1 MTKTSII
8 NYDML
13 WEKIREYATKAGRK
27 STRPLLLLYYVMKS
41 KETPKSDK
49 LMLASAIAYVVLPI
63 DLISA
68 KRLPII
74 GWIDEI
80 ISLSVA
86 YQKVCEHITPEM
98 ERKADELLDKWFFL
112 DESVINAE
120 RPDYTP
126 YEMIEETV

>member
-1 MTKTSII
+1 MTKASII

-13 WEKIREYATKAGRK
+13 WEKIREYAIRAGRT
-27 STRPLLLLYYVMKS
+27 SARPLLLLYYVMKS

-49 LMLASAIAYVVLPI
+49 LMLASAIAYVVLPV
-63 DLISA
+63 DLVSA

-74 GWIDEI
+74 GWIDEV

-86 YQKVCEHITPEM
+86 YEKVCKHITHEM
-98 ERKADELLDKWFFL
+98 ERKADELLDKWFP
-112 DESVINAE
+112 E
-120 RPDYTP
+120 YTS

>member
-13 WEKIREYATKAGRK
+13 WEKIREYATKAGRM

-74 GWIDEI
+74 GWIDEV

-86 YQKVCEHITPEM
+86 YEKVCKHITPEM
-98 ERKADELLDKWFFL
+98 ERKADGLLDKWFT
-112 DESVINAE
+112 E
-120 RPDYTP
+120 YTP
-126 YEMIEETV
+126 YELIEETV